1 MPFPEDKRNTKG
13 FDKRPENI
21 NREGRPVGSKN
32 RNTILKKWIELNTKL
47 KNPIT
52 GNEEEGIVEDKIALA
67 LLSKALKGD
76 VIAIKEI
83 YDTLYGKIA
92 DKSETKVQGEIIINL
107 KKGGSSEK

>member
-32 RNTILKKWIELNTKL
+32 RNTILKKWIELTTKL

-52 GNEEEGIVEDKIALA
+52 GNE
-67 LLSKALKGD
+67 
-76 VIAIKEI
+76 
-83 YDTLYGKIA
+83 
-92 DKSETKVQGEIIINL
+92 
-107 KKGGSSEK
+107 

>member
-32 RNTILKKWIELNTKL
+32 RSTILKKWIEIATKL

-52 GNEEEGIVEDKIALA
+52 GKDEFGTVEDKVTLA
-67 LLSKALKGD
+67 LIERALKGD